1 MAFIRGSSIGGGGG
15 GSAEITFDFTPYK
28 WNSTAVIK
36 MAEDIGGANIG
47 GMDNASQSIMSF
59 TATGDVTVN
68 INPFAAYTNT
78 GSDEGYVALVVDGVT
93 KYEKQIPALVWVN
106 LSDIPSIVLSDGE
119 TLEVR
124 CGFHNHH
131 SGCYFQLKQI

>member
-28 WNSTAVIK
+28 WNGKAIIQ
-36 MAEDIGGANIG
+36 MAEDIGGSNVG
-47 GMDNASQSIMSF
+47 GMDDASQSIMSF

-68 INPFAAYTNT
+68 ITPFAAYTNT
-78 GSDEGYVALVVDGVT
+78 SSDDGYVALVVDGVT
-93 KYEKQIPALVWVN
+93 KYEKQIPTSVWTNV
-106 LSDIPSIVLSDGE
+106 SSIPSVVLGNGE

-131 SGCYFQLKQI
+131 SGCFFQLSQI

>member
-28 WNSTAVIK
+28 WNGKAIIQ
-36 MAEDIGGANIG
+36 MAEDIGGSNVG
-47 GMDNASQSIMSF
+47 GMDDASQSIMSF

-68 INPFAAYTNT
+68 ITPFAAYTNT
-78 GSDEGYVALVVDGVT
+78 SSDDGYVALVVDGVT
-93 KYEKQIPALVWVN
+93 KYEKQIPTSVLTNV
-106 LSDIPSIVLSDGE
+106 SSIPSIVLGDGE

-131 SGCYFQLKQI
+131 SGCFFQLSQI